1 MKTTFGVMCCKCSTK
16 TAVTSDDPP
25 NFCAIC
31 GSKEIVLQ
39 GEVPVTPDN
48 DELKAREKDWNSP
61 DKQDHKRLGPVGE
74 QLREALNPFRD
85 GVATLEGSSPSV
97 GNFTSVLA
105 VQVSPYDSE
114 NDVSSLEKKL
124 ADRELEYER
133 TKGKV
138 NVEKEFETEVL
149 NAPAQGTEDWLNWRK
164 QGITA
169 TEAGLIMHPSK
180 YGSGLT
186 VYTDK
191 LGLTTHDQSDPDGFM
206 EWGHRIEDLLVSK
219 FMEQHPDFKDCTQGR
234 LYQRDWAKC
243 SLDAQAYTADG
254 TPVIIECKTGQNE
267 SKWSP
272 IPEKYYAQVQWQ
284 MYVTGIRK
292 AYFSVLICGHQ
303 WFEREVEYS
312 ETYVEELKR
321 KCFYIW
327 DCIQNKTRPN
337 IFGSSDADK
346 SAIAALAG
354 ESGHEG
360 EPVEVTQEE
369 VETYIALKK
378 QYEEAEEAFT
388 NFKNKFGFKMIDHQR
403 ITCDGKTFASWVERK
418 GAQSI
423 DKVRLMNKYPDVY
436 KDCIK
441 QGPPT
446 RYVRY
451 SV

>member
-1 MKTTFGVMCCKCSTK
+1 MTTFGVMCCQCSNK
-16 TAVTSDDPP
+16 TAVTSNNPP

-31 GSKEIVLQ
+31 GSREIVLQ
-39 GEVPVTPDN
+39 GEVPVDRQ
-48 DELKAREKDWNSP
+48 DE
-61 DKQDHKRLGPVGE
+61 QPVRA
-74 QLREALNPFRD
+74 QLTKALNPFRD
-85 GVATLEGSSPSV
+85 GVAILEGSSPSV
-97 GNFTSVLA
+97 GNFTGILA
-105 VQVSPYDSE
+105 EQVPSSHSE
-114 NDVSSLEKKL
+114 GNVSLDKKL

-138 NVEKEFETEVL
+138 SMEKEFETEVL
-149 NAPAQGTEDWLNWRK
+149 NAPKQGTEDWLNWRK

-191 LGLTTHDQSDPDGFM
+191 LGLTTQDQSDPDGFM

-360 EPVEVTQEE
+360 DPIEVMQEE

-378 QYEEAEEAFT
+378 QCEEAEEAFT

-436 KDCIK
+436 KDCVK

>member
-1 MKTTFGVMCCKCSTK
+1 MTTFGVMCCQCSNK
-16 TAVTSDDPP
+16 TAVTSNNPP

-31 GSKEIVLQ
+31 GSREIVLQ
-39 GEVPVTPDN
+39 GEVPVIRDD
-48 DELKAREKDWNSP
+48 DELKAREKDW
-61 DKQDHKRLGPVGE
+61 KQADARNHNKPEPVGE
-74 QLREALNPFRD
+74 QLKEALNPFRD
-85 GVATLEGSSPSV
+85 GVAILEGSSPSV
-97 GNFTSVLA
+97 GNFTGVLA
-105 VQVSPYDSE
+105 EQVSSSDSE
-114 NDVSSLEKKL
+114 NDVSLDKKL

-138 NVEKEFETEVL
+138 SMEKEFETEVL

-360 EPVEVTQEE
+360 DPIEVTQEE

-418 GAQSI
+418 GSQSI

-436 KDCIK
+436 KDCVK

>member
-1 MKTTFGVMCCKCSTK
+1 MTTFGVMCCKCSTK
-16 TAVTSDDPP
+16 TAVTSNEPP

-39 GEVPVTPDN
+39 GEVPVISDD
-48 DELKAREKDWNSP
+48 DELKAREKDW
-61 DKQDHKRLGPVGE
+61 KQADAQNHNKLEPV
-74 QLREALNPFRD
+74 
-85 GVATLEGSSPSV
+85 LEEGRVSSS
-97 GNFTSVLA
+97 
-105 VQVSPYDSE
+105 DSE
-114 NDVSSLEKKL
+114 KDVSLEKKL

-149 NAPAQGTEDWLNWRK
+149 NAPKQGTEDWLNWRK

-243 SLDAQAYTADG
+243 SLDAQAHTADG

-360 EPVEVTQEE
+360 EPVEVSQEE

-436 KDCIK
+436 KDCVK

>member
-1 MKTTFGVMCCKCSTK
+1 MTTFGVMCCKCSSK
-16 TAVTSDDPP
+16 TAVTSEDPP

-39 GEVPVTPDN
+39 GEVPVICED
-48 DELKAREKDWNSP
+48 DQLKAQEKAW
-61 DKQDHKRLGPVGE
+61 KQADARNYNKPEPVQEHPFRACAAILVGE
-74 QLREALNPFRD
+74 
-85 GVATLEGSSPSV
+85 VSSS
-97 GNFTSVLA
+97 
-105 VQVSPYDSE
+105 DSE
-114 NDVSSLEKKL
+114 NGLSSLEEKL

-138 NVEKEFETEVL
+138 SMGKEFETEVL

-360 EPVEVTQEE
+360 DPIEVTQEE

-436 KDCIK
+436 KDCVK

>member
-1 MKTTFGVMCCKCSTK
+1 MTTFGVMCCKCGTK
-16 TAVTSDDPP
+16 TAVTSEEPP
-25 NFCAIC
+25 NFCAMC
-31 GSKEIVLQ
+31 GSKEIVMQ
-39 GEVPVTPDN
+39 GEVPVVCED
-48 DELKAREKDWNSP
+48 DQLKAQEKAWKQADRENHNKP
-61 DKQDHKRLGPVGE
+61 EPVRE
-74 QLREALNPFRD
+74 QLLEALNPFGPFGIAQADER
-85 GVATLEGSSPSV
+85 
-97 GNFTSVLA
+97 
-105 VQVSPYDSE
+105 VSNSDSG
-114 NDVSSLEKKL
+114 NDVSLNNEQTEGKL
-124 ADRELEYER
+124 
-133 TKGKV
+133 
-138 NVEKEFETEVL
+138 NMEKEFETEVL

-360 EPVEVTQEE
+360 EPLEVTQEE

-436 KDCIK
+436 KDCVK

>member
-1 MKTTFGVMCCKCSTK
+1 MTTFGVMCCKCSTK
-16 TAVTSDDPP
+16 TAVTSNDPP

-39 GEVPVTPDN
+39 GEVPVVCED
-48 DELKAREKDWNSP
+48 DQLKAQEKAWKRADARNHNKPEPVQESP
-61 DKQDHKRLGPVGE
+61 FRACAAILVGE
-74 QLREALNPFRD
+74 
-85 GVATLEGSSPSV
+85 VSSS
-97 GNFTSVLA
+97 
-105 VQVSPYDSE
+105 DSE
-114 NDVSSLEKKL
+114 NDVSLDKKL
-124 ADRELEYER
+124 AERELEYER

-138 NVEKEFETEVL
+138 SMEKEFETEVL

-164 QGITA
+164 RGITA

-321 KCFYIW
+321 RCFYIW

-360 EPVEVTQEE
+360 DPIEVTQEE

-418 GAQSI
+418 GSQSI

-436 KDCIK
+436 KDCVK

>member
-1 MKTTFGVMCCKCSTK
+1 M
-16 TAVTSDDPP
+16 
-25 NFCAIC
+25 N
-31 GSKEIVLQ
+31 
-39 GEVPVTPDN
+39 
-48 DELKAREKDWNSP
+48 
-61 DKQDHKRLGPVGE
+61 VG
-74 QLREALNPFRD
+74 
-85 GVATLEGSSPSV
+85 
-97 GNFTSVLA
+97 
-105 VQVSPYDSE
+105 
-114 NDVSSLEKKL
+114 
-124 ADRELEYER
+124 
-133 TKGKV
+133 
-138 NVEKEFETEVL
+138 KEFETEVL

-360 EPVEVTQEE
+360 EPLEVTQEE

-436 KDCIK
+436 KDCVK

>member
-1 MKTTFGVMCCKCSTK
+1 MTTFGVMCCKCSTK
-16 TAVTSDDPP
+16 TAVTSNEPP

-39 GEVPVTPDN
+39 GEVPVDRR
-48 DELKAREKDWNSP
+48 DE
-61 DKQDHKRLGPVGE
+61 QPVRE
-74 QLREALNPFRD
+74 QLTKSLNPFRN
-85 GVATLEGSSPSV
+85 GVAILEGSSPSI
-97 GNFTSVLA
+97 GGFGSVLTGMDCA
-105 VQVSPYDSE
+105 AEGTHDYTVARDMSSCVSE
-114 NDVSSLEKKL
+114 KDVSLEKKL

-149 NAPAQGTEDWLNWRK
+149 NAPKQGTEDWLNWRK

-191 LGLTTHDQSDPDGFM
+191 LGLTTRDQSDPDGFM

-254 TPVIIECKTGQNE
+254 KPVIIECKTGQNE

-360 EPVEVTQEE
+360 EPVEVSQEE

-436 KDCIK
+436 KDCVK

>member
-1 MKTTFGVMCCKCSTK
+1 MTTFGVMCCKCSTK
-16 TAVTSDDPP
+16 TAVTSEDPP

-39 GEVPVTPDN
+39 GEVPVDRQ
-48 DELKAREKDWNSP
+48 DE
-61 DKQDHKRLGPVGE
+61 QPVRA
-74 QLREALNPFRD
+74 QLTKTLNPFRD
-85 GVATLEGSSPSV
+85 GITILEGSYPSELGALDEMKLV
-97 GNFTSVLA
+97 GQ
-105 VQVSPYDSE
+105 QVSSSDSE
-114 NDVSSLEKKL
+114 NGLSSLEEKL

-138 NVEKEFETEVL
+138 SMEKEFETEVL

-360 EPVEVTQEE
+360 DPIEVTQEE

-436 KDCIK
+436 KDCVK

>member
-1 MKTTFGVMCCKCSTK
+1 M
-16 TAVTSDDPP
+16 
-25 NFCAIC
+25 C
-31 GSKEIVLQ
+31 GSKEIVMQ
-39 GEVPVTPDN
+39 GEVPVVCED
-48 DELKAREKDWNSP
+48 DQLKAQEKAWKHAD
-61 DKQDHKRLGPVGE
+61 RLNTNKPEPVRD
-74 QLREALNPFRD
+74 QLVEALNPSGHFAF
-85 GVATLEGSSPSV
+85 GFGGAPIEEE
-97 GNFTSVLA
+97 
-105 VQVSPYDSE
+105 QVSISDSK
-114 NDVSSLEKKL
+114 NDVSLSNEKTEGKL
-124 ADRELEYER
+124 
-133 TKGKV
+133 KM
-138 NVEKEFETEVL
+138 EKEFETEVL

-360 EPVEVTQEE
+360 EPLEVTQEE

-436 KDCIK
+436 KDCVK

>member
-1 MKTTFGVMCCKCSTK
+1 MTTFGVMCCKCSTK
-16 TAVTSDDPP
+16 TAVTANEPP

-39 GEVPVTPDN
+39 GEVPVSEPESD
-48 DELKAREKDWNSP
+48 RCPPQQS
-61 DKQDHKRLGPVGE
+61 PVGD
-74 QLREALNPFRD
+74 QLKKALNPFRD
-85 GVATLEGSSPSV
+85 GVAILEGSSPAV
-97 GNFTSVLA
+97 GGFGSVLTGEEL
-105 VQVSPYDSE
+105 SPFDSKD
-114 NDVSSLEKKL
+114 DVSLDKKL
-124 ADRELEYER
+124 RDRELEYESNR
-133 TKGKV
+133 RKSDM
-138 NVEKEFETEVL
+138 VEKEFETEVL

-243 SLDAQAYTADG
+243 SLDAQARTADG

-360 EPVEVTQEE
+360 DPVEITQEE

-423 DKVRLMNKYPDVY
+423 DKVRLMNKYPEVY
-436 KDCIK
+436 KDCVK

>member
-1 MKTTFGVMCCKCSTK
+1 MTTFGVMCCKCSTK
-16 TAVTSDDPP
+16 TAVTSNDPP

-39 GEVPVTPDN
+39 GEVPVICED
-48 DELKAREKDWNSP
+48 DQLKAQEKAW
-61 DKQDHKRLGPVGE
+61 KQADARNHNKPEPVQESQFRACAAILVGE
-74 QLREALNPFRD
+74 
-85 GVATLEGSSPSV
+85 VSPS
-97 GNFTSVLA
+97 
-105 VQVSPYDSE
+105 DSGD
-114 NDVSSLEKKL
+114 DVSSLEKKL
-124 ADRELEYER
+124 TDRELEYER

-138 NVEKEFETEVL
+138 SMEKEFETEVL

-360 EPVEVTQEE
+360 DPIEVTQEE

-436 KDCIK
+436 KDCVK

>member
-1 MKTTFGVMCCKCSTK
+1 MTTFGVTCCNCSTK
-16 TAVTSDDPP
+16 TAVTSEDPP

-39 GEVPVTPDN
+39 GEVPVDRQ
-48 DELKAREKDWNSP
+48 DE
-61 DKQDHKRLGPVGE
+61 QPVRA
-74 QLREALNPFRD
+74 QLTKPLNPFRD
-85 GVATLEGSSPSV
+85 GVAILEGSSPSV
-97 GNFTSVLA
+97 GGFCSVLTGER
-105 VQVSPYDSE
+105 VSSSDSE
-114 NDVSSLEKKL
+114 NNSSLDKKL

-138 NVEKEFETEVL
+138 SMEKEFETEVL

-360 EPVEVTQEE
+360 EPLEVTQEE

-436 KDCIK
+436 KDCVK

>member
-1 MKTTFGVMCCKCSTK
+1 MTTFGVMCCKCSTK
-16 TAVTSDDPP
+16 TAVTSDEPP

-39 GEVPVTPDN
+39 GEVPVDRQ
-48 DELKAREKDWNSP
+48 DE
-61 DKQDHKRLGPVGE
+61 QPVRA
-74 QLREALNPFRD
+74 QLTKALNPFRD
-85 GVATLEGSSPSV
+85 GVAILEGSSPSV
-97 GNFTSVLA
+97 GGFGSVLA
-105 VQVSPYDSE
+105 EQVSSSDSE
-114 NDVSSLEKKL
+114 KDVSLDKKL

-149 NAPAQGTEDWLNWRK
+149 NAPKQGTEDWLNWRK
-164 QGITA
+164 RGITA

-327 DCIQNKTRPN
+327 DCIQNKTHPN

-436 KDCIK
+436 KDCVK